1 MASDQILDAKEVAEM
16 LRIHVRT
23 VTRLAED
30 PDSGLE
36 GFKIGDLW
44 RFYKS
49 DIDGYIQ
56 AQKQKAK
63 QQKAKQKKTK

>member
-1 MASDQILDAKEVAEM
+1 MQAMASDEILDAKELAKM
-16 LRIHVRT
+16 LKIHVRT

-44 RFYKS
+44 RFYKA
-49 DIDGYIQ
+49 DIDSYIQ
-56 AQKQKAK
+56 AQKLKAK
-63 QQKAKQKKTK
+63 QGKAK

>member
-1 MASDQILDAKEVAEM
+1 MYAMASDEILEAKEVAEM
-16 LRIHVRT
+16 LKVHVRT

-44 RFYKS
+44 RFYRS
-49 DIDGYIQ
+49 DINNYIQ
-56 AQKQKAK
+56 AQKLKAK
-63 QQKAKQKKTK
+63 QRRVK

>member
-1 MASDQILDAKEVAEM
+1 MYAMASDEILEAKEVAEM
-16 LRIHVRT
+16 LKVHVRT

-44 RFYKS
+44 RFYRS
-49 DIDGYIQ
+49 DINNYIQ
-56 AQKQKAK
+56 AQKLKAK
-63 QQKAKQKKTK
+63 QRRMK